1 MTDEA
6 VKAVADRIEAQAAE
20 IERLRGDLAKAGRDL
35 NMARYGQP
43 DFAWSIHKQAMADIE
58 AKLAMA
64 VEALGK
70 LSTPHGFS
78 GVAILGRRLSESL
91 MGREIRARMEYAR
104 STLAELTGAKNE

>member
-58 AKLAMA
+58 AKLENVLGGAETVLEAWDRGDEASFREAIEEMRA
-64 VEALGK
+64 DVE
-70 LSTPHGFS
+70 
-78 GVAILGRRLSESL
+78 E
-91 MGREIRARMEYAR
+91 
-104 STLAELTGAKNE
+104 AKTSYT